1 MTARNRP
8 LGRTVRGLGVWLRR
22 VAVDAWM
29 LVSAPVRRVSAS
41 RLAVGALRPTEA
53 DRDRLASLLGEQATV
68 SVTRVHE
75 PPLGGSDGRDD
86 AGPPPRPVHT
96 AYVTVD
102 VRSGTVALSNNHLV
116 APGRRVVSE
125 SRAGFAHLRVA
136 KERLESP
143 IHLPG
148 SLALLSNAW
157 VENYYHWLC
166 FALPNLRVVLEVLGG
181 PPDHVYVGRPLRPF
195 HLETLAA
202 FGMDASRVLERG
214 ATADRVV
221 ATFPDRGGAPDRAS
235 LAFVRDRLGRSAST
249 RAPRPRP
256 GRRLFIR
263 RGATRHRRLL
273 GADAIERWL
282 VQAHGFELLTMDGR
296 TVAEQVELFA
306 DAAIVVA
313 PHGAALTNL
322 LFARPGLEVVE
333 LLPHDTDHVEF
344 GYFAELSAFVGAHH
358 VRVRGR
364 GVTGPAMRGTLQDI
378 DTDLDA
384 LRTAVDEAVRRS
396 ERTIDTAPASLG
408 RKG

>member
-1 MTARNRP
+1 MAGGSRF
-8 LGRTVRGLGVWLRR
+8 GRTVRGLGVWLRR
-22 VAVDAWM
+22 LAVDGSM
-29 LVSAPVRRVSAS
+29 VVSAPVRRLSAS

-53 DRDRLASLLGEQATV
+53 NHDRLASLLGEHATV
-68 SVTRVHE
+68 GVTRVQE
-75 PPLGGSDGRDD
+75 PPLSEADVPDD
-86 AGPPPRPVHT
+86 AGPPLRPVDT
-96 AYVTVD
+96 TYVTAD
-102 VRSGTVALSNNHLV
+102 VRSRTAALSNNHLI
-116 APGRRVVSE
+116 APGRRVVTE

-136 KERLESP
+136 KERLETP

-166 FALPNLRVVLEVLGG
+166 FALPNLRVALEVLGG

-202 FGMDASRVLERG
+202 FGIDASRVIERG

-221 ATFPDRGGAPDRAS
+221 ATFPDRWGAPDRAS
-235 LAFVRDRLGRSAST
+235 LAFVRDCLRTLPSE

-263 RGATRHRRLL
+263 RGNTRHRRLL
-273 GADAIERWL
+273 NADEIERWL
-282 VQAHGFELLTMDGR
+282 VRSHAFEPLTMDGR
-296 TVAEQVELFA
+296 TVAEQAELFG

-333 LLPHDTDHVEF
+333 LLPYDTDHVEF
-344 GYFAELSAFVGAHH
+344 GYFAELSAFVGARH

-364 GVTGPAMRGTLQDI
+364 DVGGPALRGTLQDI

-384 LRTAVDEAVRRS
+384 MRAAVDEAVRRS
-396 ERTIDTAPASLG
+396 QRRSDDAAASLEPTD
-408 RKG
+408 